1 MTDANQQEWWK
12 TAFSEPKPAKFTLP
26 PVSSL
31 LSLHIFQNNI
41 RCMHNKERNN
51 CKSCGNGTCIHGRVR
66 SCEKCGNSNFCS
78 HNKQNSQCS
87 DCQGTAVCPH
97 LKLKATCFQCSQFAL
112 STSSVLPI
120 PKINAI
126 KKIFNPNL
134 RSEKESRP
142 IKPKLNFIKR
152 STALNSSDTD
162 GNKSD
167 GLCDDTTNSS
177 LSATKASGEKV
188 SGRFCVHSKRKVE
201 CLDCGYVCNK
211 DQPARN
217 ATEKA
222 FVSIKDDGM
231 SAKIVKVQAF
241 AIIINEEHVVRSAEA
256 VVFVLYIAKNG
267 IGKGLA
273 ISLAQRNY
281 VVYATARKVD
291 SLQSLTK
298 EYSNIK
304 GLRLDVC
311 DQNTIKSAVDQIIQN
326 EGRIDLLVNNAG
338 ISFESPAAETDLERV
353 KLLFNT
359 NVIGLIAVTNEVF
372 PHMAK
377 VNSGKIVNIGS
388 VAGWLIA
395 PFMSM
400 YSATK
405 AAVELY
411 TDGLRVECKPFGI
424 QVMLV
429 TPGMVK
435 SDICDHGNSY
445 VKSNGYYEA
454 FKAKFIGTFSFDE
467 DKCKDK
473 KLLKRVM
480 DTKVFCEGLASAI
493 DKKYMPFSYLDG
505 GLSYIAYAFSF
516 LPGWVKF
523 KAMYNFNGF
532 GATKV
537 IKHT

>member
-1 MTDANQQEWWK
+1 MSAN
-12 TAFSEPKPAKFTLP
+12 
-26 PVSSL
+26 
-31 LSLHIFQNNI
+31 N
-41 RCMHNKERNN
+41 
-51 CKSCGNGTCIHGRVR
+51 
-66 SCEKCGNSNFCS
+66 
-78 HNKQNSQCS
+78 
-87 DCQGTAVCPH
+87 
-97 LKLKATCFQCSQFAL
+97 
-112 STSSVLPI
+112 
-120 PKINAI
+120 
-126 KKIFNPNL
+126 
-134 RSEKESRP
+134 
-142 IKPKLNFIKR
+142 
-152 STALNSSDTD
+152 
-162 GNKSD
+162 
-167 GLCDDTTNSS
+167 
-177 LSATKASGEKV
+177 
-188 SGRFCVHSKRKVE
+188 RKVALVTG
-201 CLDCGYVCNK
+201 C
-211 DQPARN
+211 
-217 ATEKA
+217 
-222 FVSIKDDGM
+222 S
-231 SAKIVKVQAF
+231 S
-241 AIIINEEHVVRSAEA
+241 
-256 VVFVLYIAKNG
+256 G

-372 PHMAK
+372 PHMA
-377 VNSGKIVNIGS
+377 
-388 VAGWLIA
+388 
-395 PFMSM
+395 
-400 YSATK
+400 K